1 LDLRQTPVLKR
12 LIPAVIRMVY
22 GWRVRGQWAVARRD
36 GQVWLVTPRN
46 HVDRRHLEPGGH
58 ERLQRAQLFALLR
71 KQPPELFLDIGAN
84 FGLYALAVAARFDCP
99 VWAFEPDPRNFM
111 QLGANILING
121 REGRVLPWQRAVA
134 ARSGRLAL
142 IRASERSTGQTRTA
156 AAGPSDTSTVE
167 AVAIDDL
174 DLPPSS
180 CIAAKIDVEGGEADV
195 IAGMVRLLARAQ
207 GVIQIEILPGSG
219 TSALDRLTSLGYREV
234 ARIAHDHFLIKP

>member
-1 LDLRQTPVLKR
+1 MLKR
-12 LIPAVIRMVY
+12 LIPAVIRTVY
-22 GWRVRGQWAVARRD
+22 GWRVKGRWTLACRG

-58 ERLQRAQLFALLR
+58 EHLQREQLFALLQ
-71 KQPPELFLDIGAN
+71 KQVPELFLDIGAN
-84 FGLYALAVAARFDCP
+84 FGLYALAVANRFDCP

-121 REGRVLPWQRAVA
+121 CEGRVLPWQRAVA

-156 AAGPSDTSTVE
+156 AAGLSDATTVE

-174 DLPPSS
+174 ELPPLSRF
-180 CIAAKIDVEGGEADV
+180 AAKIDVEGGEADV
-195 IAGMVRLLARAQ
+195 IAGMSRMLARAH

-219 TSALDRLTSLGYREV
+219 TTALDRLASLGYREI